1 MNNSVT
7 VFANARLVDPA
18 TEREGRGAALV
29 RDGVIADIA
38 WGAAPEA
45 PEGAELID
53 CGGHVLCPGLVDMRA
68 FVGEPGA
75 EHRETL
81 KSASEAAAAGGVTTI
96 VCMPETNPAIDDPA
110 IVDFVRR
117 RARDTAVVNIHPAAA
132 LTKGLKGREMTEI
145 GLLREAGAIAFTD
158 GARSVGNAQVMRRA
172 LTYARDFDALV
183 MHHLEDAD
191 LVGEGVINEG
201 EFASRL
207 GLLGIPHEAETLML
221 ERDIRLVR
229 LAGARYH
236 AAMISCADSVEI
248 VRRAKENGLPV
259 TCGVS
264 INNLALNENDIGDY
278 RTFLKLSPPLRHED
292 DRQAVVAALAAGV
305 IDAIVSD
312 HNPQD
317 VETKRLPF
325 AEAANGAVGIET
337 LLAAALRLVHAG
349 QITLP
354 RLLRALSTRPAG
366 ILGLPGGRLA
376 PGAPADLILVDI
388 DEPYVLDKRDLRSRS
403 KNSPFDE
410 ARLQGRVLKTMVAGR
425 IVFGKGQDAGLAT
438 MARSALGRG
447 IPHA

>member
-1 MNNSVT
+1 M
-7 VFANARLVDPA
+7 
-18 TEREGRGAALV
+18 
-29 RDGVIADIA
+29 
-38 WGAAPEA
+38 
-45 PEGAELID
+45 
-53 CGGHVLCPGLVDMRA
+53 
-68 FVGEPGA
+68 
-75 EHRETL
+75 
-81 KSASEAAAAGGVTTI
+81 
-96 VCMPETNPAIDDPA
+96 
-110 IVDFVRR
+110 
-117 RARDTAVVNIHPAAA
+117 
-132 LTKGLKGREMTEI
+132 
-145 GLLREAGAIAFTD
+145 
-158 GARSVGNAQVMRRA
+158 
-172 LTYARDFDALV
+172 
-183 MHHLEDAD
+183 
-191 LVGEGVINEG
+191 
-201 EFASRL
+201 
-207 GLLGIPHEAETLML
+207 
-221 ERDIRLVR
+221 
-229 LAGARYH
+229 GARYH

-248 VRRAKENGLPV
+248 VRRAKANGLPV

-264 INNLALNENDIGDY
+264 INNLTLNENDIGDY

-354 RLLRALSTRPAG
+354 RLLRALSTRPAE

-438 MARSALGRG
+438 MARSGLGRG